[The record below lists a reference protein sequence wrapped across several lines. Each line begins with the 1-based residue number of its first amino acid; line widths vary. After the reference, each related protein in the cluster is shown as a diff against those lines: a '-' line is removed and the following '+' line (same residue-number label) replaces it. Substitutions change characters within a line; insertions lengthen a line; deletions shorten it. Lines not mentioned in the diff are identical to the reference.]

1 MQVRL
6 GISFAVLFGVAA
18 QTVHAQGILI
28 VQREGNDTSRIQI
41 DKDRMRVERQSGGNP
56 TIFMYD
62 APKQVAWIVN
72 VNDKTYR
79 EITKTDLEQLRSQ
92 LNGAMA
98 QIQEQLKDM
107 PPQQRQALE
116 QVFAARGGI
125 SQSAAAPKPQF
136 RKTGSGKVGQWPCTT
151 YDGFRGAEKVS
162 SVCTVDPKE
171 LGVSVNDFG
180 ITQQFQEFMK
190 TIAPEAAEQMFS
202 FGKEEDQG
210 FSGIAVRRTN
220 YRNGS
225 AESVSEVTEFRRE
238 TIPASAFDV
247 PSGFR
252 KEAFGPGAGRGR

>member
-1 MQVRL
+1 MQMKL

-18 QTVHAQGILI
+18 QTVYAQGILI
-28 VQREGNDTSRIQI
+28 VQREGKDTNRIQI
-41 DKDRMRVERQSGGNP
+41 DKDHMRVESTSGGNP

-62 APKQVAWIVN
+62 APKQVARIVN

-107 PPQQRQALE
+107 PPQQRQAFE
-116 QVFAARGGI
+116 QMLAARGAI
-125 SQSAAAPKPQF
+125 PQSAAAPKTQF
-136 RKTGSGKVGQWPCTT
+136 RKTGSDKVGQWSCTT
-151 YDGFRGAEKVS
+151 YDGFRGTEKVS

-171 LGVSVNDFG
+171 FGVSGSDFEV
-180 ITQQFQEFMK
+180 TQQFQEFMK
-190 TIAPEAAEQMFS
+190 TMAPEAAERMFL
-202 FGKEEDQG
+202 FGKGEEQD
-210 FSGIAVRRTN
+210 FSGIPVRRTN

-225 AESVSEVTEFRRE
+225 AESVTEVTEFRRE
-238 TIPASAFDV
+238 TIPASSFDV

-252 KEAFGPGAGRGR
+252 KEAFGGRGR